1 MKIYGSDGRLIIEV
15 EVDDNSYRNRVI
27 MGDHN
32 ITLYFSLAQHV
43 EIPVGAY
50 CDYQNE
56 RFTLERPEALKM
68 KHSRHFEYTVR
79 MESYEAKAKI
89 WMFRNPVDGRLKFS
103 LTAKPHEHLQMFV
116 DNMNR
121 RDSGWSVGQCVG
133 GSEVLITY
141 DRVKCYEA
149 LGLMAQQLNTEYE
162 FNGKQ
167 VSLRKV
173 EYNKSNPLP
182 LSYGRGNG
190 FKPNVGRSNSSD
202 NPPVEILFVQGG
214 DRNIDRSKYGAGE
227 LLLPPLQTIGYD
239 GEHFEDESGY
249 NSATARRYVVDDL
262 GLSIRRLGGT
272 LTNSAE
278 DSLDCT
284 DIYPKRVGEVSGVVV
299 VNAEKNFYDIID
311 ESIPSDLDYSACQI
325 EGETMTIVFQ
335 SGMLAGREFD
345 VNYFHEPSGT
355 PNTSGYKAG
364 RRFEIVPAE
373 IDGITM
379 PNATFCPSANDT
391 YAVFNCSL
399 PPSYI
404 RDDAT
409 KSGAS
414 WDMFRAAVR
423 YMFDNEEQKFT
434 FKGELDGLWAKKDWV
449 NIGSRIVLGGYVEFR
464 DDRFQ
469 QEGVLVRIT
478 GIKDYINNPHSPVI
492 ELSNETV
499 SSGFSSE
506 LNRLASAEVIIS
518 ENHRDALNFTK
529 RRFRDAKET
538 MLMLEESMLNG
549 YSESVSPLTV
559 QTMQMLVGD
568 ESLQFRFVNNVT
580 NPVTVA
586 HTFTFDTSTKKFST
600 AGGILQ
606 HLTLGIGDLSSA
618 HAVGDYMFWPV
629 SEYESAILTSPTKKY
644 YLYIRADRNKTTHYG
659 HGEANFLLS
668 ETPIG
673 MTATADSYHFL
684 VGILNSENGGERS
697 FVTLYGFSEILP
709 GRVTTDRV
717 VSGDGTSY
725 FDLAANAMKLGDL
738 LRFNDQGDGKLVLKG
753 TFVQSTGGEA
763 ESPLGCYRGVWNSS
777 YTYYYGDEVTYTTDG
792 YTATYRYISGTSSKG
807 NLPTNT
813 AYWQVMAKG
822 ANASRIISVFRV
834 TAVGTTPA
842 TPTQAAYPPT
852 LWSKNPPTR
861 SDNRVL
867 WMSQCTIS
875 GDGTYGTWS
884 TPVRISGDKGDTGAD
899 GTDIE
904 FIYKQSNNLPTA
916 SDKPTN
922 EAATDDY
929 VPTGWSDNPN
939 GVSTTYKY
947 EWMCVRTKQSGS
959 NAWSDW
965 STPVVWSAYGDQ
977 GIDGDGFEYVFN
989 RTTTET
995 APSIS
1000 DSGTVNGKT
1009 KADDDFVPSGWTDDP
1024 AGVDANNP
1032 YEWVSMRK
1040 KHLGTWGSFSTPAL
1054 WATYSEQGARIV
1066 SVYKCV
1072 SGTSRPSTPTQSE
1085 YPPSG
1090 WSINPPTRNN
1100 GYTLWMSQCTIS
1112 GTGSFGNWSTPVRLS
1127 GDKGDK
1133 GDTGADGTDI
1143 EFIYK
1148 QSNNLPTGAN
1158 TPTSVDTDDYVPEGW
1173 TDNPQGVSTSYK
1185 YEWMSMREKP
1195 SGSSSWGDFT
1205 PPVVW
1210 SAYGEQGLDGDG
1222 FEYIFKRYTTE
1233 QSNINAPTSE
1243 NTDGYVPSGWSNNPK
1258 GVTSTYKFEY
1268 VSTRKKTNKTW
1279 GAFTK
1284 PALWAKYAKDGLNA
1298 NYQEYRYAVNGSN
1311 TEPPPLDT
1319 LSRNPAGWDTAIPAV
1334 GALQYLW
1341 MTVALIN
1348 GESDGMIEAWSTPVR
1363 HTPID
1368 AIDLGENLVDNS
1380 EAKDIIGVLDSNPFQ
1395 DLSPKNQY
1403 AALSKTLCNIPADG
1417 TILSCQVRVTLSG
1430 CSFKSGGGHI
1440 VIYMDG
1446 TNAWPIIAEKKNF
1459 TANGTYDLMNEGVAY
1474 NWYGG
1479 TMLNKISARLNNFY
1493 EGGTV
1498 TIERVK
1504 VEVGRR
1510 CSAWS
1515 LSEADKRGPAITYRG
1530 VYNSAKTYEGNRTH
1544 IDCVKYGNQYYVART
1559 DAGSFS
1565 GAAPT
1570 DASKWNPFGATFE
1583 SVATELLLAENAN
1596 IAGWIFRNGRLE
1608 SQRQHDGEPMAYLDG
1623 NTGEMRLR
1631 GTIQLSTGCEGDIS
1645 DNNIVFLPKL
1655 SSGETRYLSMGVEK
1669 EDIGKVVKLFNSSN
1683 FGGGRYYIEA
1693 NTFEVEEGSDF
1704 QMTMF
1709 GFNYNSIID
1718 PQEIIEMT
1726 CFERPSTTQGR
1737 KCGQWVLT
1745 GRFGTD
1751 SFKKA
1756 DAKGRFARVLAM
1768 GKLGGNA
1775 STVGIS
1781 GVMYDGRSLSSAGFT
1796 ITRTGTG
1803 SYTVSFPSGTLTSGY
1818 YVFFTGYG
1826 ANLKGSY
1833 MNDTN
1838 TGFNVVVSDDSSYN
1852 DGEVVFMILDSN
1864 WWYSMLA

>member
-121 RDSGWSVGQCVG
+121 RDSGWSIGHCVE

-190 FKPNVGRSNSSD
+190 FKPNVGRSNSSE

-227 LLLPPLQTIGYD
+227 LLLPALQTIGYD

-311 ESIPSDLDYSACQI
+311 EGIPSNLDYSACQI

-373 IDGITM
+373 IDGVTM
-379 PNATFCPSANDT
+379 PNATFCPSAHDT

-449 NIGSRIVLGGYVEFR
+449 NIGSRIVLGGYVEFY

-538 MLMLEESMLNG
+538 MSMLEEAMLNG
-549 YSESVSPLTV
+549 YTESVSPLTV

-586 HTFTFDTSTKKFST
+586 HTFTFDAATKKFST

-629 SEYESAILTSPTKKY
+629 SAYESAILNSPSKKY
-644 YLYIRADRNKTTHYG
+644 YLYIKADRNKTTHYG

-673 MTATADSYHFL
+673 MTAVADSYHFL
-684 VGILNSENGGERS
+684 VGILNSESGGERS

-709 GRVTTDRV
+709 GRITTDRV

-763 ESPLGCYRGVWNSS
+763 ESPIGCYRGVWNSA

-792 YTATYRYISGTSSKG
+792 YTATYRYISETSSKG
-807 NLPTNT
+807 KLPTNT
-813 AYWQVMAKG
+813 AYWQVIAKG
-822 ANASRIISVFRV
+822 ANASRIVSVFKV
-834 TAVGTTPA
+834 ALVGTTPSK
-842 TPTQAAYPPT
+842 PTQAAYPPT
-852 LWSKNPPTR
+852 GWSKEPPTR
-861 SDNRVL
+861 SDNSVL

-884 TPVRISGDKGDTGAD
+884 TPVRISGDKGAKGDKGDTGAD

-904 FIYKQSNNLPTA
+904 FIYKQSNSLPTA
-916 SDKPTN
+916 DDKPTN
-922 EAATDDY
+922 EASTDDY

-959 NAWSDW
+959 SAWTDW
-965 STPVVWSAYGDQ
+965 S
-977 GIDGDGFEYVFN
+977 I
-989 RTTTET
+989 
-995 APSIS
+995 
-1000 DSGTVNGKT
+1000 
-1009 KADDDFVPSGWTDDP
+1009 
-1024 AGVDANNP
+1024 
-1032 YEWVSMRK
+1032 
-1040 KHLGTWGSFSTPAL
+1040 
-1054 WATYSEQGARIV
+1054 
-1066 SVYKCV
+1066 
-1072 SGTSRPSTPTQSE
+1072 
-1085 YPPSG
+1085 
-1090 WSINPPTRNN
+1090 
-1100 GYTLWMSQCTIS
+1100 
-1112 GTGSFGNWSTPVRLS
+1112 
-1127 GDKGDK
+1127 
-1133 GDTGADGTDI
+1133 
-1143 EFIYK
+1143 
-1148 QSNNLPTGAN
+1148 
-1158 TPTSVDTDDYVPEGW
+1158 
-1173 TDNPQGVSTSYK
+1173 
-1185 YEWMSMREKP
+1185 
-1195 SGSSSWGDFT
+1195 
-1205 PPVVW
+1205 PVVW
-1210 SAYGEQGLDGDG
+1210 SAYGEQGIDGDG
-1222 FEYIFKRYTTE
+1222 FDYIFKRYALE
-1233 QSNINAPTSE
+1233 PSNLNAPLSLDE
-1243 NTDGYVPSGWSNNPK
+1243 DGYVPSGWTDNPQ
-1258 GVTSTYKFEY
+1258 GVTSTRRFEY
-1268 VSTRKKTNKTW
+1268 VSTRKKTNGHW

-1284 PALWAKYAKDGLNA
+1284 PALWAKYASDGQDGQDGKNA

-1311 TEPPPLDT
+1311 IEPPTLDT
-1319 LSRNPAGWDTAIPAV
+1319 SSRNPAGWDTAVPAV

-1348 GESDGMIEAWSTPVR
+1348 GETEGMIEAWSTPVR
-1363 HTPID
+1363 HTPIY

-1544 IDCVKYGNQYYVART
+1544 IDCVKYGDQYYVART
-1559 DAGSFS
+1559 DAGSFT
-1565 GAAPT
+1565 GKAPT
-1570 DASKWNPFGATFE
+1570 DTSKWNPFGATFE

-1608 SQRQHDGEPMAYLDG
+1608 SQRQNDGEPMAYLDG

-1655 SSGETRYLSMGVEK
+1655 SSGETRYLSMGTEK
-1669 EDIGKVVKLFNSSN
+1669 EDIGKVVRLFNSSI

-1693 NTFEVEEGSDF
+1693 NTFEVEEDSDF

-1751 SFKKA
+1751 SFKRS

-1781 GVMYDGRSLSSAGFT
+1781 GMMYDGRSLSSAGFT

-1803 SYTVSFPSGTLTSGY
+1803 SYTVSFPSGTITSGY

-1838 TGFNVVVSDDSSYN
+1838 TGFKVVVSDDSSYN